1 MEKDELEHNG
11 KNNLYSIQLR
21 HLPRGNNANEKR
33 RTEVYMARVPRDAV
47 SL

>member
-11 KNNLYSIQLR
+11 ENNLYSLQLR
-21 HLPRGNNANEKR
+21 HLPRGNNVR
-33 RTEVYMARVPRDAV
+33 HTEVYMARVPRDAV